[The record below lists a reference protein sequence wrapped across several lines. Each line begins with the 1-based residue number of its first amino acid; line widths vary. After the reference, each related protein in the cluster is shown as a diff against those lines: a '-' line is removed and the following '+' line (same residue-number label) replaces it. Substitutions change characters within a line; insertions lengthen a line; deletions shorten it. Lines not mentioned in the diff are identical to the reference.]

1 MRISMVS
8 EHASPLAA
16 LGGVDAG
23 GQNVH
28 VAELSLALAR
38 RGHDVTVYTRRD
50 DPALP
55 ERVRTHPGLEV
66 VHIDAGP
73 ARAVSKDLLLPYM
86 GALADGIVADWG
98 QEVPDVVHG
107 HFWMSGLA
115 ALDAA
120 RQAGRAGTPVRV
132 VQTFHALGTVKRRH
146 QGAED
151 TSPPERL
158 ALEARVGRSA
168 DHVVATCSDEVLE
181 LAAMGVPGSRVS
193 IAPCGVDLDLFSPH
207 GPVQERGRA
216 HRIVSVGR
224 LVPRKGM
231 DLAIRAL
238 AHLDRDD
245 VELVI
250 VGGAGNS
257 AGLQD
262 DPEAQRLLA
271 LAAELG
277 VADRVILRGQVSRA
291 QMPAVLRSADAV
303 VCAPWY
309 EPFGI
314 VPLEAMACG
323 VPVIAAAVGGL
334 LDTVVDGATGLHAQ
348 PQDPA
353 AIATAIA
360 AVLADPARARELGE
374 NGYQRV
380 LARYSWDRIAAD
392 TERAYLAVL
401 GAGSSPAGSSTPAI
415 PPTSAAAQRSV
426 ARPLESTGGRVL

>member
-28 VAELSLALAR
+28 VAELSLALAH

-55 ERVRTHPGLEV
+55 DRVRTDPHLEV
-66 VHIDAGP
+66 VHITAGP
-73 ARAVSKDLLLPYM
+73 VQAVPKDLLLPYM
-86 GALADGIVADWG
+86 GRLAEGIVEDWG
-98 QEVPDVVHG
+98 QEPPDIVHG

-120 RQAGRAGTPVRV
+120 GRSRAAGSPVQV

-158 ALEARVGRSA
+158 MLEAMVGRSA
-168 DHVVATCSDEVLE
+168 DRIVATCSDEVFE
-181 LAAMGVPGSRVS
+181 LKAMGVPGNRVS
-193 IAPCGVDLDLFSPH
+193 IAPCGVDVELFTPH
-207 GPVQERGRA
+207 GPVEDRTRA

-231 DLAIRAL
+231 DLVIRAL
-238 AHLDRDD
+238 RELADLGRDD
-245 VELVI
+245 VELHI
-250 VGGAGNS
+250 VGGAGS
-257 AGLQD
+257 STGLED
-262 DPEAQRLLA
+262 DPEAQRLRA
-271 LAAELG
+271 LAVDLG
-277 VADRVILRGQVSRA
+277 VADRVVLRGQVSRVE
-291 QMPAVLRSADAV
+291 MPAVLRSADAV

-334 LDTVVDGATGLHAQ
+334 VDTVVDGTTGLHVP

-353 AIATAIA
+353 AIAEAIA
-360 AVLADPARARELGE
+360 GIVGDPTWARELGG
-374 NGYQRV
+374 NGYRRV
-380 LARYSWDRIAAD
+380 KARYSWSRIAAD
-392 TERAYLAVL
+392 TEKAYQSALAD
-401 GAGSSPAGSSTPAI
+401 AAPAEQATARH
-415 PPTSAAAQRSV
+415 SAAR
-426 ARPLESTGGRVL
+426 RLESTGGRAL